1 MILRPRNDFL
11 TVGWLIAMVA
21 TLGMTLFGPQ
31 RANAQ
36 YLLQPGDT
44 VKIAIAGL
52 PVSEIEAAVDIDGFL
67 SLAWFGT
74 HVAANRPA
82 SDVLAEIKLRSAGKV
97 IKRYNNDG
105 DLRLVNINP
114 EDIFLQ
120 VTGYQP
126 FIIGGDVTQPGQY
139 DYRPGLTV
147 RGAIALARG
156 EAELALDA
164 DIQDP
169 IQMLRWQADFQAAA
183 LDHAVANILF
193 WRYTAQINE
202 DYDLQPPSA
211 VGYRVAPD
219 VFNELL
225 AEQQSLIQ
233 IARVN
238 DQGQRAFL
246 AKALQ
251 QAETRM
257 EILAQQKEQNSE
269 LIAAD
274 EAEEQRARELLAG
287 GLTNATRL
295 ADARRAVVLTATR
308 VLETEENLARA
319 ELDVTRMSREVDAF
333 EETRKTELLAER
345 DGVRTRIY
353 LAKLRMDNLSRLL
366 A

>member
-1 MILRPRNDFL
+1 MPAMIVRSRFETRFRN
-11 TVGWLIAMVA
+11 WLMALLALVSLVVA
-21 TLGMTLFGPQ
+21 LPE
-31 RANAQ
+31 RAKAQ

-74 HVAANRPA
+74 HMAANRPA
-82 SDVLAEIKLRSAGKV
+82 SDVLAEIQARSAGKV

-156 EAELALDA
+156 ESELVLDA

-169 IQMLRWQADFQAAA
+169 IQMLRWQGDFQAAA
-183 LDHAVANILF
+183 LDHAAANILF
-193 WRYTAQINE
+193 WRYSAQINE
-202 DYDLQPPSA
+202 DYALPPPSPA
-211 VGYRVAPD
+211 GYRVSAD
-219 VFNELL
+219 VFNEML
-225 AEQQSLIQ
+225 AEQQSLMQ

-238 DQGQRAFL
+238 SAGQRDFL
-246 AKALQ
+246 VRALE
-251 QAETRM
+251 QAETRVA
-257 EILAQQKEQNSE
+257 ILAQQKEQNAE

-274 EAEEQRARELLAG
+274 E
-287 GLTNATRL
+287 
-295 ADARRAVVLTATR
+295 D
-308 VLETEENLARA
+308 
-319 ELDVTRMSREVDAF
+319 
-333 EETRKTELLAER
+333 
-345 DGVRTRIY
+345 
-353 LAKLRMDNLSRLL
+353 
-366 A
+366 